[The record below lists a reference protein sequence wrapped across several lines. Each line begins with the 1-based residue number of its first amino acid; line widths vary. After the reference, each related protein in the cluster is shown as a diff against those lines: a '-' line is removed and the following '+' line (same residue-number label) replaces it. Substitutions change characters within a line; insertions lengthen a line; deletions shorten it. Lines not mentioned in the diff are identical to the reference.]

1 MILLFVEDL
10 LFISKVQQTA
20 QLIGVAV
27 QPADPACGLETIVA
41 EAPRAL
47 ILDLNHRSFP
57 ALDFIRTLKAHP
69 STKAIPIV
77 GFVSHVQLDVIT
89 AAREAGCDLVLAR
102 SAFTQQLPQLLR
114 KLARSDADTRRR

>member
-1 MILLFVEDL
+1 MILVFVEDL

-20 QLIGVAV
+20 QLIGIAV

-41 EAPRAL
+41 GAPRAL

-77 GFVSHVQLDVIT
+77 GFVSHLQLGVIA

-114 KLARSDADTRRR
+114 KLGRPLGQPE

>member
-1 MILLFVEDL
+1 MILVIVEDL
-10 LFISKVQQTA
+10 LFVSKIQQTA
-20 QLIGVAV
+20 QLIGVTV
-27 QPADPACGLETIVA
+27 QPADPTWGLETIIA
-41 EAPRAL
+41 KAPRAL

-69 STKAIPIV
+69 NTKAIPIV
-77 GFVSHVQLDVIT
+77 SFVSHVQSGVIA

-114 KLARSDADTRRR
+114 KLAGI